1 MAPIREY
8 RIIIRE
14 QLDDSWSGQ
23 LDNLNISTT
32 QNNSGTVISG
42 QVRDQ
47 AALRSVLNKIFN
59 FGLTLVGLES
69 GDIPQSKT
77 KNLENRP

>member
-1 MAPIREY
+1 MSPIHEY
-8 RIIIRE
+8 RITIRE

-23 LDNLNISTT
+23 LDNLKISLD
-32 QNNSGTVISG
+32 QNNKGTVIYG
-42 QVRDQ
+42 PVRDQ

-69 GDIPQSKT
+69 GEIPQP
-77 KNLENRP
+77 KN

>member
-1 MAPIREY
+1 MREY
-8 RIIIRE
+8 RITIRE

-23 LDNLNISTT
+23 LDNLKICPDPENK
-32 QNNSGTVISG
+32 GTVLTG

-47 AALRSVLNKIFN
+47 AALRSVLNKLFN

-69 GDIPQSKT
+69 GDIPQSK
-77 KNLENRP
+77 N